1 MPTDLNER
9 PDEQPSAPALAV
21 ESLAAPPVTERCHEL
36 AELEVQIRRRLRS
49 NQRFLERFLDED
61 FVDDEDA
68 GEEGPESELGEL

>member
-1 MPTDLNER
+1 MPTELNELS
-9 PDEQPSAPALAV
+9 DEQPPAPALAA
-21 ESLAAPPVTERCHEL
+21 ESPAAPPVTERCREL

-68 GEEGPESELGEL
+68 GEEVTESDLEEL